1 MEIIKV
7 VKGFNGEL
15 VVTDENGN
23 KVPILDMNASVNAGG
38 VLQFYVKIVDK
49 EIVSNNLEF
58 VKSHVNDFINKINEF
73 ANENDALP
81 FKFIKGVE

>member
-1 MEIIKV
+1 MNIKTI
-7 VKGFNGEL
+7 KGFNGEL
-15 VVTDENGN
+15 VITDTNGN
-23 KVPILDMNASVNAGG
+23 RVPILDMNSSVNADGII
-38 VLQFYVKIVDK
+38 QFYIRVVDK